1 LLIWIAGVLAFLGV
15 GAAWVLWVRT
25 RRKHVRIDV
34 PPEADPLS
42 LARSFAGFTW
52 GHVTEGNRVQVVQNA
67 TFFAA
72 LAKDIGDARHHVHL
86 ETFLWEDGAV
96 SDQVS
101 AALEA
106 KAREGVTVRVLVDQ
120 RGAKQTSP
128 RVWAG
133 LRAAGCDFRVYHRAR
148 FREIVWY
155 NNRDHR
161 KIAVIDGRIGWTFGH
176 GIADM
181 WGEKGGWRDT
191 AARFEGPVVNDLQA
205 AFFDNWMAV
214 TRRAPAGAEYF
225 PRLDDT
231 GGTTPVHVAYVTQ
244 AETSSAVE
252 RLYYFAIAAAR
263 QEIILQN
270 PYFIP
275 NRHAVGLLVAA
286 RARGVAVKLLLPT
299 SETSDFPIVQHASHW
314 YYGPLLAAGAEI
326 AEYTRSGIHQK
337 VMIVDRSWCTIG
349 STNFDPRSFNIN
361 DEITVAIYDAAI
373 AGELATEFDHD
384 LIGADFW
391 TYDRWNDRDFRHR
404 FIDRAS
410 AMLKRQL

>member
-1 LLIWIAGVLAFLGV
+1 M
-15 GAAWVLWVRT
+15 T
-25 RRKHVRIDV
+25 
-34 PPEADPLS
+34 
-42 LARSFAGFTW
+42 LARSIAAFTW

-72 LAKDIGDARHHVHL
+72 LVNDIAAARHHVHL

-161 KIAVIDGRIGWTFGH
+161 KIAVIDGHIGWTFGH
-176 GIADM
+176 GVADM

-214 TRRAPAGAEYF
+214 TRRAPAGPEYF
-225 PRLDDT
+225 PRLDET
-231 GGTTPVHVAYVTQ
+231 GGTVPVHVAYITQ
-244 AETSSAVE
+244 PETSSAVE
-252 RLYYFAIAAAR
+252 RLYYFAIAAAKR
-263 QEIILQN
+263 EIILQN

-275 NRHAVGLLVAA
+275 NRHAVGLLTAA
-286 RARGVAVKLLLPT
+286 RARGVEVKLLLPT
-299 SETSDFPIVQHASHW
+299 ADTSDFPIVQHASHW

-326 AEYTRSGIHQK
+326 AEYTQSGIHQK
-337 VMIVDRSWCTIG
+337 VMIVDRAWCTIG

-361 DEITVAIYDAAI
+361 DEITVAIYDATI
-373 AGELATEFDHD
+373 AEELAAEFDHD
-384 LIGADFW
+384 LIGADVW
-391 TYDRWNDRDFRHR
+391 TLARWEDRDFRHR
-404 FIDRAS
+404 FVDRAS
-410 AMLKRQL
+410 AMMKRQL

>member
-1 LLIWIAGVLAFLGV
+1 LLTWIVAVPAVLAILSL
-15 GAAWVLWVRT
+15 WVLWVRT
-25 RRKHVRIDV
+25 RRKHVRIDLD
-34 PPEADPLS
+34 PDADPLS

-52 GHVTEGNRVQVVQNA
+52 GHVTEGNRVRVVQNSG
-67 TFFAA
+67 FFDV
-72 LAKDIGDARHHVHL
+72 LAEDIARARHHVHL

-96 SDQVS
+96 SDQVA

-133 LRAAGCDFRVYHRAR
+133 LRAAGCNFRVYHRAR
-148 FREIVWY
+148 LHEIVWY

-161 KIAVIDGRIGWTFGH
+161 KIAIIDGRVGWTFGH

-214 TRRAPAGAEYF
+214 THRAPAGAEYF
-225 PRLDDT
+225 PRLEGL
-231 GGTTPVHVAYVTQ
+231 GGTIPVHVAYVVQ
-244 AETSSAVE
+244 PETNSAVE
-252 RLYYFAIAAAR
+252 RLYYFAIASAKR
-263 QEIILQN
+263 ELILQN

-275 NRHAVGLLVAA
+275 NRHAVGLLTAA
-286 RARGVAVKLLLPT
+286 RARGVEVKLLLPT

-314 YYGPLLAAGAEI
+314 YYGPLLAAGAQI

-337 VMIVDRSWCTIG
+337 VMIVDRGWCTIG

-373 AGELATEFDHD
+373 AEELAEEFDHD
-384 LIGADFW
+384 VIGADVW
-391 TYDRWNDRDFRHR
+391 TLARWNARDLRHR
-404 FIDRAS
+404 IIDRAS
-410 AMLKRQL
+410 ALMKRQL